1 MVARKQQKCG
11 SGNKSLG
18 YLTAQSIAEYSKPK
32 KSLVSTFL
40 LFLLFKLRVGRQIR
54 KKVED

>member
-32 KSLVSTFL
+32 KSLVSTF
-40 LFLLFKLRVGRQIR
+40 FIVFTF
-54 KKVED
+54 